1 MKVEDFTLQRDD
13 NGNEFL
19 PFAEGQTKTRQ
30 GELNTKIRLVTPK
43 MFATGNNEERYSVI
57 LFKRYLEKRPSKMQK
72 SGPFSLTVIEKPVSS
87 IWYKKT
93 AMGKNKIKTLMKNMR

>member
-1 MKVEDFTLQRDD
+1 MKVDDFTLQCDD

-19 PFAEGQTKTRQ
+19 PFAEGPTKTRQ
-30 GELNTKIRLVTPK
+30 GGLSAKIRLVTAK
-43 MFATGNNEERYSVI
+43 MFATGNEERCPVI
-57 LFKRYLEKRPSKMQK
+57 LFKRYMENRPSKMQK

-93 AMGKNKIKTLMKNMR
+93 TMGNNTIKTLMKNMR